1 MTYELGAN
9 HLGEGTY
16 SFLVWAPFR
25 RQVELRLLAPREETI
40 VMKPTANGY
49 FEAVVS
55 ALAAAPH
62 YLFVLDG
69 ELVRPDPA
77 SRFQPNG
84 VHEASL
90 AVIHENFL
98 WHDDDWRNP
107 PLADYLI
114 YELHVGTFSQEGT
127 FEAILARLPYLQEL
141 GVTAIE
147 IMPVAQFPGRRN
159 WGYDGAHPYA
169 VQNTY
174 GGPDG
179 LKALV
184 DGCHR
189 AGLAVILDVVYNH
202 LGPEGN
208 YLCDFGPYFT
218 SRYQTPWGQA
228 LNFDGP
234 QSDEVRRFFIDNA
247 LYWIDQ
253 YHLDALRLDAVHGIF
268 DFSARHILLELED
281 EVAARATRPAYLI
294 AESDLNDVRLINPRA
309 IGGYGLKAQW
319 LDDYHHALHT
329 LLTGEKQGYYLD
341 FGSADHLA
349 AALENGYVYAGQYSQ
364 YRQRRFGNSARE
376 RPARQF
382 VVFSQNH
389 DQVGNRARGDR
400 LAQSLPLAKLKIAA
414 AMVLLSPYIPLLF
427 MGEEYGEQ
435 APFLYFID
443 HLDGALSEAVR
454 QGRRQEFAAFAWQE
468 EVPDPQAEETFARSR
483 LNLGLRQQEW
493 HQELFS
499 FYRQLIEL
507 RKKHPVLRTPDN
519 AGLAAVSDPERQTL
533 TILRQ
538 KWGRQLFYAVNF
550 NEKPQPV
557 ATDLPGAWHLLLTS
571 LPQESPPT
579 AENRNIESGLE
590 LPPHSFFLFELAT

>member
-1 MTYELGAN
+1 MYDLGAN
-9 HLGEGTY
+9 HLGEGAY

-25 RQVELRLLAPREETI
+25 KQVELRLLSPREETI
-40 VMKPTANGY
+40 MMKPLVNGY

-55 ALAAAPH
+55 ALAAAPR
-62 YLFVLDG
+62 YLFILDG
-69 ELVRPDPA
+69 ELARPDPA
-77 SRFQPNG
+77 SRFQPDG
-84 VHEASL
+84 VHNASQ
-90 AVIHENFL
+90 AVIHENFP
-98 WHDDDWRNP
+98 WRDEEWRNP
-107 PLADYLI
+107 PFADYLI
-114 YELHVGTFSQEGT
+114 YELHVGTFTPEGT
-127 FEAILARLPYLQEL
+127 FEGILSRLPYLLEL

-147 IMPVAQFPGRRN
+147 IMPVAQFPGKRN
-159 WGYDGAHPYA
+159 WGYDGVHPYA

-174 GGPDG
+174 GGADG

-247 LYWIDQ
+247 LYWINDF
-253 YHLDALRLDAVHGIF
+253 HIDALRLDAVHGIF
-268 DFSARHILLELED
+268 DFSARHILLELTD
-281 EVAARATRPAYLI
+281 EVEARAARPAYLI

-329 LLTGEKQGYYLD
+329 LLTDEKQGYYLD
-341 FGSADHLA
+341 FGSPGHLA
-349 AALENGYVYAGQYSQ
+349 AALEQGYVYSGQYSP
-364 YRQRRFGNSARE
+364 YRQRHFGNSARE

-389 DQVGNRARGDR
+389 DQVGNRAHGDR
-400 LAQSLPLAKLKIAA
+400 LSRHLPVAKLKIAA
-414 AMVLLSPYIPLLF
+414 AMVLLSPFIPLLF

-443 HLDGALSEAVR
+443 HLDGALAEAVR
-454 QGRRQEFAAFAWQE
+454 QGRREEFAAFAWQG
-468 EVPDPQAEETFARSR
+468 EVPDPQAEETFTRSAPDIE
-483 LNLGLRQQEW
+483 LRHRGW
-493 HQELFS
+493 HQELFA
-499 FYRQLIEL
+499 FHRQLIEL
-507 RKKHPVLRTPDN
+507 RKRHPVLRTPDN
-519 AGLAAVSDPERQTL
+519 KSLVTVSDPARRTL
-533 TILRQ
+533 TMLRK
-538 KWGRQLFYAVNF
+538 KWGRRLFYAINF
-550 NEKPQPV
+550 SDEPQPI
-557 ATDLPGAWHLLLTS
+557 ATGYAGAWKLLVTS
-571 LPQESPPT
+571 LLEEPSSTET
-579 AENRNIESGLE
+579 RNIEAGLT
-590 LPPHSFFLFELAT
+590 LPPHSFFLYELA